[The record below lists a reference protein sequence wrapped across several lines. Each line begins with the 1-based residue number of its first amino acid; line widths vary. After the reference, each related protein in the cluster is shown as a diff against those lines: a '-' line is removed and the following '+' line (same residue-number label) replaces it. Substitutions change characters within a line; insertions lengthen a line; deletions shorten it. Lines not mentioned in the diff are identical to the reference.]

1 MLCEVAGMKQSG
13 EGPAGLVM
21 QEMCTQ
27 ASSGNRTP
35 QHWGARPSAMSSPL
49 GSSPGPT
56 LNPGT
61 ASQARKGCALGE
73 VEVDP

>member
-1 MLCEVAGMKQSG
+1 MLREVAGVEQSG
-13 EGPAGLVM
+13 EGPAGLVT
-21 QEMCTQ
+21 QETCTQ

-35 QHWGARPSAMSSPL
+35 QHGGAGPSEMSSPL
-49 GSSPGPT
+49 GSSAGPT

>member
-1 MLCEVAGMKQSG
+1 MLCEVAGMEQSG

-21 QEMCTQ
+21 QEMRTQ

-35 QHWGARPSAMSSPL
+35 QHWGAGPSEMNSSL

-61 ASQARKGCALGE
+61 ASHARKGCALGD
-73 VEVDP
+73 VEMDP